1 MKELCISKILQPEL
15 QHTTEFLENSGLRF
29 IAAETCIRHELGAL
43 PGFLGEKD
51 TKFLADAIKMPCSGT
66 H

>member
-1 MKELCISKILQPEL
+1 MKELSISKILQPQL
-15 QHTTEFLENSGLRF
+15 QHTTEFVENFGLRF
-29 IAAETCIRHELGAL
+29 IAAEACIRHELRAL

-51 TKFLADAIKMPCSGT
+51 TKFPADAIKMPCSGT